1 MKSFREESEKRF
13 EKRQKRAQLAGAIIN
28 MVGSVAAAGAG
39 KRNKQRFKYAGAAAR
54 SAGSTLQSTAEGRQ
68 RRFSSMPP
76 KEVII
81 LLVDIYR
88 ETLVLL
94 H

>member
-39 KRNKQRFKYAGAAAR
+39 KRNKQRF
-54 SAGSTLQSTAEGRQ
+54 
-68 RRFSSMPP
+68 
-76 KEVII
+76 
-81 LLVDIYR
+81 
-88 ETLVLL
+88 
-94 H
+94 